1 MSFWLN
7 TKRIAR
13 YGLVGFFRNGFVSLA
28 AIIIMVITLFVIASL
43 MIGSAALSATL
54 DQLTEKVDVN
64 VYFVTAATEE
74 QVVDVKE
81 RIEALPDVASVAYIS
96 REQALENF
104 RERHKND
111 QLTIQGLEELDEN
124 PLGASLAVRAKDT
137 SKYEGIASFL
147 ESLPSATGTG
157 EDRIIEKINFSQ
169 HKDAIDRLTSIIDAS
184 RRTGLAIALFLA
196 ITSVLIAFN
205 TIRLAIYTARDEITV
220 MRLVGAGAWYVR
232 GPFVFSG
239 ILYGLTAAIVV
250 LVSFYP
256 IAWYL
261 AEPSERY
268 FGNFNT
274 LTYAIEHLPLIVV
287 TILGT
292 GILLGAVSSYLA
304 VHRYL
309 KH

>member
-13 YGLVGFFRNGFVSLA
+13 YGLIGFFRNGFVSLA
-28 AIIIMVITLFVIASL
+28 AIIIMVITLFVIAAI
-43 MIGSAALSATL
+43 MVGSAALTATL
-54 DQLTEKVDVN
+54 NQLTEKVDVN
-64 VYFVTAATEE
+64 VYFLTNATEG
-74 QVVDVKE
+74 QVLDVQR
-81 RIEALPDVASVAYIS
+81 RIEALPDVASVTYIS
-96 REQALENF
+96 RDQALANF

-124 PLGASLAVRAKDT
+124 PLGASLAVRANDT
-137 SKYEGIASFL
+137 SKYESIAAFL
-147 ESLPSATGTG
+147 ESMPDAVGTG
-157 EDRIIEKINFSQ
+157 DERIVEKINFSQ
-169 HKDAIDRLTSIIDAS
+169 HKDAINRLSSIIDAS
-184 RRTGLAIALFLA
+184 RRMGLVVAFFLA

-205 TIRLAIYTARDEITV
+205 TIRLAIYTARDEIAV

-239 ILYGLTAAIVV
+239 ILYGIAAAILV
-250 LVSFYP
+250 LLTFYP

-261 AEPSERY
+261 SEPSQRY

-274 LTYAIEHLPLIVV
+274 LTYAVEHLPVIVLTV
-287 TILGT
+287 LGT